1 MGLRVGLDMSKELLT
16 AHRVRSA
23 SAPGIYGDGGGLRLI
38 LTSRGVKKWELL
50 TPFQGKR
57 RQLGLGTFPQ
67 VSLKEARGKA
77 DEKRRMARN
86 GIDPRS
92 RHLKGQPR
100 ATTLMQAFETCFDLR
115 RQQLSNAKH
124 LRQWQST
131 MDTYVFPLLGEIS
144 VADVTSSQVI
154 EVLRPIWYDKPE
166 TARRVLQRMEAVFKS
181 AILHGT
187 REKASPCI
195 GVAQQLG
202 TRHREVRHHASLPW
216 KRVPAFINILKGHEE
231 RGWPTTRLAFEFL
244 ILTATRSG
252 ETRGAVWSEF
262 DLDGAVWTIPKKRMK
277 ARRDHRVPLGERCL
291 DILRQARTLNPH
303 GLLVFE
309 GTKRGQPLSDMTF
322 TKLLRDAGL
331 GGRAT
336 AHGFRSTFK
345 TWCAEFAKASDDVS
359 EAALAHTIRDRVKAA
374 YLRTD
379 FFDVRRPLMET
390 WAAHCLS
397 GIIPA
402 SRCELHMPVA
412 DQTAGL
418 PLRKPKTRQL
428 RAELLL

>member
-1 MGLRVGLDMSKELLT
+1 MGLDMSKELLT
-16 AHRVRSA
+16 AHKVRSV
-23 SAPGIYGDGGGLRLI
+23 SAPGNYCDGGGLRLI
-38 LTSRGVKKWELL
+38 VTDRRTKRWELWISI
-50 TPFQGKR
+50 KR
-57 RQLGLGTFPQ
+57 RKRQLGLGVYPQ
-67 VSLKEARGKA
+67 VSLKEARDKA
-77 DEKRRMARN
+77 DEIRRAARD
-86 GIDPRS
+86 GIDLRMQ
-92 RHLKGQPR
+92 RLTRNAHAVTFR
-100 ATTLMQAFETCFDLR
+100 QAFESCFDLR
-115 RQQLSNAKH
+115 RKQLSNAKH
-124 LRQWQST
+124 LKQWQST
-131 MDTYVFPLLGEIS
+131 MHTYVFPLLGEIT